1 MGEIHFAK
9 PNNPTNKPAHEYD
22 VVIGPIANDRVGV
35 QLWRYENHSIDL
47 STLVHNLKY
56 MKGVTFQ
63 YFFGT
68 ERAIKLLKRI

>member
-1 MGEIHFAK
+1 MISRNIVIVMEERWY
-9 PNNPTNKPAHEYD
+9 EYD

-35 QLWRYENHSIDL
+35 QLWRYGNHSIDL
-47 STLVHNLKY
+47 PTLVRNLQY